1 MTFADVFELSG
12 NLARIMCMVCAMV
25 LAGLAFYRDA
35 NSDESKATNLIAF
48 ACFFA
53 IMAK

>member
-1 MTFADVFELSG
+1 MTAADVFELSG
-12 NLARIMCMVCAMV
+12 NLARILCMVCAVV
-25 LAGLAFYRDA
+25 LSCIAFYRDA
-35 NSDESKATNLIAF
+35 NGEELKATNLIAF

>member
-1 MTFADVFELSG
+1 MTFAEVFELSG
-12 NLARIMCMVCAMV
+12 NLSRIMCMASAMV
-25 LAGLAFYRDA
+25 LAALALYRDA
-35 NSDESKATNLIAF
+35 NGDESKATNLIAF